1 MRNKILVGG
10 TIFLVLIVS
19 QAPVGIVQLL
29 IPENASVNLIN
40 TNGTLWS
47 GQGQL
52 LINRQPIGTIS
63 WDLQGVTMLQGKV
76 SYAVRAENQDQNLT
90 AELMLLPD
98 SGIRAGNGTIDAAA
112 INRWL
117 APYNMQLSGQFSLD
131 DVALLFENGRP
142 TQAGGEVHWA
152 GGPVTYTLAGETS
165 TGLLPEM
172 TAVLGPHAAAVVYA
186 STGQT
191 PLLHA
196 ELQEN
201 GFARIGVTKLLTKM
215 LNRPWPGN
223 DADHAVVLEVEEQV
237 F

>member
-1 MRNKILVGG
+1 MRSKILVGG

-19 QAPVGIVQLL
+19 QAPVGILQML

-40 TNGTLWS
+40 TNGTLWA

-52 LINRQPIGTIS
+52 LIDRQPIGTIR
-63 WDLQGVTMLQGKV
+63 WDLQGVTLLQGKV
-76 SYAVRAENQDQNLT
+76 SYAIWAEDRDQNLT
-90 AELMLLPD
+90 AELTLLPD
-98 SGIRAGNGTIDAAA
+98 AGISSADGTIEASAV
-112 INRWL
+112 NRWL
-117 APYNMQLSGQFSLD
+117 VPYNMELSGQFSLE
-131 DVALLFENGRP
+131 DVSLLIENGRP
-142 TQAGGEVHWA
+142 TQAGGEVHWG

-172 TAVLGPHAAAVVYA
+172 TAVLGPRAAAVVYA
-186 STGQT
+186 SSGQT

-215 LNRPWPGN
+215 LNRPWPGT